1 MEMTM
6 MKALHNPERVL
17 KKNSIFTTVYPF
29 YPYKRTNTIPLN
41 TEFLIA
47 VYFI

>member
-6 MKALHNPERVL
+6 MKALNNPERVL
-17 KKNSIFTTVYPF
+17 KKNSIFTTVYP
-29 YPYKRTNTIPLN
+29 YKRTNTIPLD